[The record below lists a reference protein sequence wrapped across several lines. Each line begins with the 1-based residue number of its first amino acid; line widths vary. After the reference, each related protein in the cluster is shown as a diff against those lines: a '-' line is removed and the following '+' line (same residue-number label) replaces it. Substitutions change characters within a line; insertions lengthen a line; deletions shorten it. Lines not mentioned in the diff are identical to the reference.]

1 MPKKQ
6 NLQPLLDAAQNQLG
20 LTFSTSDALDAKL
33 LGIIGFDV
41 AIAIFA
47 LQSEMNQTLWLLL
60 PTLGLF
66 LASLLIG
73 MYAVRPKEYVGALVN
88 IHEHP
93 DYLQME
99 EEALQ
104 MQLLVNTQA
113 AIECNTVFNITKTRL
128 CGIALLTGLAGIFL
142 LVGCIL

>member
-1 MPKKQ
+1 MPEKQ

-33 LGIIGFDV
+33 LGIIGFDI

-47 LQSEMNQTLWLLL
+47 LQSEMSQTLWLLL
-60 PTLGLF
+60 PTLGF
-66 LASLLIG
+66 LLVSLLVGI
-73 MYAVRPKEYVGALVN
+73 YAIQPKEYVGALVN

-104 MQLLVNTQA
+104 MQLLVNTQL
-113 AIECNTVFNITKTRL
+113 AIEFNTSFNNAKTRL
-128 CGIALLTGLAGIFL
+128 CSTALLTGLAGIFL
-142 LVGCIL
+142 LIGCIL